1 MSIITSV
8 PALAALPP
16 GTVIRNTPP
25 RGYPSP
31 GALMFVGESQSY
43 RRYYSLDG
51 QAHDAQEVL
60 AWAPITVEWTPPNLG
75 TQVEVSRDL
84 KENND

>member
-1 MSIITSV
+1 MSVITSV
-8 PALAALPP
+8 PALAALAP

-31 GALMFVGESQSY
+31 GVLMFVGDSQGY

-60 AWAPITVEWTPPNLG
+60 YWAPITVEWTPDNLG
-75 TQVEVSRDL
+75 TPAPTPRDSQ
-84 KENND
+84 